1 LKVNMTRRT
10 KISYAVVVGVI
21 SLLFSSCQ
29 YSLALWVIPGSTANN
44 LVFGFSES
52 RSSDEKV
59 QPSSIRIFP
68 CASIK
73 RQPEGGYYPGEDAA
87 VWSASTLSA
96 ALPAPTNRITYGQAP
111 GLENRRGPQP
121 LAAPACYVVI
131 AYARDSRDITS
142 VATVGFT
149 IEGDGKVQEMS
160 EGEYNKIFD
169 Q

>member
-1 LKVNMTRRT
+1 MGKRT
-10 KISYAVVVGVI
+10 KISYAVVVGI
-21 SLLFSSCQ
+21 LSLLLSSCQ

-44 LVFGFSES
+44 LEFGFSES
-52 RSSDEKV
+52 RGGEEKV

-73 RQPEGGYYPGEDAA
+73 RQSEGGYYPGEDGA
-87 VWSASTLSA
+87 VWSAATLSTT
-96 ALPAPTNRITYGQAP
+96 LPAPTNRIKYGQAP

-121 LAAPACYVVI
+121 LAAPGCYVVI
-131 AYARDSRDITS
+131 AYARDSHDITS

-149 IEGDGKVQEMS
+149 LDEGGKVQEMS
-160 EGEYNKIFD
+160 EGEYNKVFN